1 MRIPHDT
8 VLLIIDVQM
17 AIDDPIWGPR
27 NNAGAEDRISALLAA
42 WREAGFPIIHIRHD
56 SNEPRSPYRPDQ
68 PGNGFK
74 PQAMPAE
81 GETVVAKQTNSAF
94 IGTHLDKALTILGCT
109 TLVVCGVLT
118 PNSLEATVRHAGN
131 LGYRV
136 FVPEDACWAVDK
148 RDLKG
153 RLWPAQDVHDLSL
166 AHMDGEYARV
176 VDTAQAIAAARLMA
190 GRGPR

>member
-1 MRIPHDT
+1 MRIPRYT
-8 VLLIIDVQM
+8 ALLIIDVQQ
-17 AIDDPIWGPR
+17 AIDDPVWGPR
-27 NNAGAEDRISALLAA
+27 NNPGAEDRIADMLAV
-42 WREAGFPIIHIRHD
+42 WREARFPIFHIRHD
-56 SNEPRSPYRPDQ
+56 SREPGSPYRPGQ
-68 PGNGFK
+68 PGNAFK
-74 PQAMPAE
+74 PQAMPLE
-81 GETVVAKQTNSAF
+81 GETILAKHTNSAF
-94 IGTHLDKALTILGCT
+94 VGTDLDDVLTSLGCT

-118 PNSLEATVRHAGN
+118 HNSLEASVRHAGN

-153 RLWPAQDVHDLSL
+153 RIWPAQDVHDLSL

-190 GRGPR
+190 ARGPR